1 MKVRNLFVKLKF
13 DKKIIFNALWV
24 ILDKTIKMIGG
35 LVVGIW
41 FARYLGP
48 VQFGAWNYVLSLIAL
63 LVPLINLGLN
73 NTLLTDLVKKDNKQ
87 ELLFTATILK
97 ILSGSIVC
105 LLVILGASVF
115 SSDAFIKWL
124 LIIVSLQCVFQF
136 SDIFDIYYQSRSESK
151 KSVLAKS
158 IAYVLINILK
168 VIAILN
174 GMSLYVFAI
183 LTVFE
188 TICALIIL
196 IYFYFWTGD
205 NRISDMKF
213 NWQVGKDLL
222 VRSSPLILAEIM
234 IVLYTRLDQVM
245 LRNLVGDM
253 ELGKYS
259 AVVRLSELWY
269 FLGLAINVSF
279 YPKLV
284 RLQERE
290 GDEGFLK
297 GLQKLLNLL
306 SLIAIGIA
314 LAITFTS
321 NMLTDLLYGSK
332 YPDIGSI
339 LSVHIWTGV
348 FVFLGVAGGN
358 YFLVNNLQKYFV
370 YRTSIGLIINV
381 VLNFVLIPLYGGIG
395 AAIATLVAQLFA
407 SFFSNLFTKQTRFLF
422 FMQLKSLVVHFRPAL
437 KNYL

>member
-1 MKVRNLFVKLKF
+1 MRVKNLFVKVKF
-13 DKKIIFNALWV
+13 EKKILFNALWV

-48 VQFGAWNYVLSLIAL
+48 QQFGAWNYVLSLIAL

-73 NTLLTDLVKKDNKQ
+73 NTLLTDLVKKENK
-87 ELLFTATILK
+87 EEIIFTATILK
-97 ILSGSIVC
+97 VLSGSLAC
-105 LLVILGASVF
+105 LLVIASAAIF
-115 SSDAFIKWL
+115 SSDSLIKWL
-124 LIIVSLQCVFQF
+124 LIIISLQCVFQF
-136 SDIFDIYYQSRSESK
+136 SDIFDIYFQSKTESK

-168 VIAILN
+168 VFAILN
-174 GMSLYVFAI
+174 GMSLYVFAV

-188 TICALIIL
+188 TVCALLIL
-196 IYFYFWTGD
+196 SYFYFWTSN
-205 NRISDMKF
+205 NRISAMRF
-213 NWQVGKDLL
+213 NWEVGKDLL
-222 VRSSPLILAEIM
+222 VRSIPLIVAEIM

-245 LRNLVGDM
+245 LRNMVGDM

-284 RLQERE
+284 KLQETG
-290 GDEGFLK
+290 GDKEFFN

-314 LAITFTS
+314 LVVTFSSNLITG
-321 NMLTDLLYGSK
+321 LLYGSK
-332 YPDIGSI
+332 YPDIGNI
-339 LSVHIWTGV
+339 LAVHIWTGV

-381 VLNFVLIPLYGGIG
+381 ALNFILIPRYGGLG
-395 AAIATLVAQLFA
+395 AALATLVAQMFA
-407 SFFSNLFTKQTRFLF
+407 SFFSNLFIRQTRFLF
-422 FMQLKSLVVHFRPAL
+422 FMQLKSLVVHFRPAF
-437 KNYL
+437 KNYF